1 MVKQRNLFSNQVDIL
16 KDESELPKP
25 KAKTPKKKSFA
36 PLFGEHEPAGQ
47 LNIIE
52 QLAAQARHER
62 EERIKAGIPD
72 GYVKS
77 DGKPSGYLTK
87 SQVKDF
93 NSKPL
98 EERKRILG
106 S

>member
-1 MVKQRNLFSNQVDIL
+1 M
-16 KDESELPKP
+16 
-25 KAKTPKKKSFA
+25 KTKTYKGITYTFKR
-36 PLFGEHEPAGQ
+36 EM
-47 LNIIE
+47 N